1 MTNLEAIYIIQN
13 YQINPCGCCHEG
25 GSEVEQAFDMAIKAL
40 TEADRDKYGNKSYLY
55 DEKSYN
61 NMPERIQET
70 YRVLVGV
77 CNSLNAQFGLRL
89 RRYYI
94 SKNEEELNTSFLF
107 ERAQMTIMRL
117 LEETGR
123 LDEYDKWIKER
134 KEEEA

>member
-13 YQINPCGCCHEG
+13 YQINSCGYFHEG
-25 GSEVEQAFDMAIKAL
+25 GSEVEEAFNMAIKAL
-40 TEADRDKYGNKSYLY
+40 TEADRDKYTNKSYLY
-55 DEKSYN
+55 DEKRYD

-94 SKNEEELNTSFLF
+94 SKNEEELYTSFLF
-107 ERAQMTIMRL
+107 ERAQTTIVRL

-134 KEEEA
+134 KEGEV